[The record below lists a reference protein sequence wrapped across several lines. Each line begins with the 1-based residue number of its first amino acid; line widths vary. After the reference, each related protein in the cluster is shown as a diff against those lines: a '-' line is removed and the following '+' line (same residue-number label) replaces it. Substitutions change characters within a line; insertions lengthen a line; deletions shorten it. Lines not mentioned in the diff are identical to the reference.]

1 MGLVVSSAVAA
12 GPAVLGDLET
22 PFAVLQ
28 ERKRKEKEQQR
39 SRSKSSSQ
47 MRLDKKK
54 RYIPYVYCSNKQRIP
69 TEKLVDQFSCNDC
82 MTWLIFL

>member
-28 ERKRKEKEQQR
+28 ERKRREKEQQR
-39 SRSKSSSQ
+39 SRSKSSSR

-54 RYIPYVYCSNKQRIP
+54 RYFPYVSCSCK
-69 TEKLVDQFSCNDC
+69 
-82 MTWLIFL
+82 